1 MLQTFIKYGIVGL
14 SGFCID
20 FSITIFL
27 KEKLRIH
34 RYIANSSG
42 FTVAASSN
50 WFLNRIWTFNS
61 NNPQVLLEYGSF
73 FLISLIG
80 LATNNGFLWLFEKKM
95 NFYGAKILAIGV
107 TALWNFFANYY
118 ITFGI

>member
-1 MLQTFIKYGIVGL
+1 MLQTFIKHGIVGL

-61 NNPQVLLEYGSF
+61 DNPQLLLEYGSF

-80 LATNNGFLWLFEKKM
+80 PGNNNGFLWLFEKK
-95 NFYGAKILAIGV
+95 I
-107 TALWNFFANYY
+107 FFIPPPAPP
-118 ITFGI
+118 ITGGECF

>member
-61 NNPQVLLEYGSF
+61 DNPQLLLEYGSF

-80 LATNNGFLWLFEKKM
+80 LGINNGFLWLLEKKIFLYPLRLPLLQGESVSKSFR
-95 NFYGAKILAIGV
+95 NFSEL
-107 TALWNFFANYY
+107 
-118 ITFGI
+118 